1 MNTDT
6 RKQIETALGSFSG
19 SDLRTASIGLF
30 NSLGRF
36 LSPTKEG
43 AMFTP
48 PAQLNVFDFLLNRGE
63 IFPISLA
70 LYAPCFLFHWG
81 ALRYALC
88 FTKAGGSR
96 SLRVWNNCQESRF
109 DPRRQGYQ
117 RNRPHVP
124 KTDCCRAAVRP
135 GFCDPRQAE
144 AGHGVIRFRT
154 HHLAC
159 HQIRGNSWLTSK
171 H

>member
-1 MNTDT
+1 MFLIFYLTGV
-6 RKQIETALGSFSG
+6 KSF
-19 SDLRTASIGLF
+19 L
-30 NSLGRF
+30 F
-36 LSPTKEG
+36 LSRSMLCALC
-43 AMFTP
+43 AM
-48 PAQLNVFDFLLNRGE
+48 R
-63 IFPISLA
+63 
-70 LYAPCFLFHWG
+70 YAPCPLPSVICPLRLQPQVPPIAG
-81 ALRYALC
+81 RSSSVALLLPSALC
-88 FTKAGGSR
+88 RMKLVLRLDVGRWSR
-96 SLRVWNNCQESRF
+96 ILRVWNNCQESRF

-135 GFCDPRQAE
+135 GFCYPRQA
-144 AGHGVIRFRT
+144 GTSHGVIRFRT